1 MIMLQID
8 IIIAT
13 NIADQNEEN
22 LKYSDPINAEV
33 NSSIAPLITML
44 KRPRVSRLTGNV
56 KITRIGLT
64 ATLRIAR
71 TNAASKATQA

>member
-1 MIMLQID
+1 MLQID

-44 KRPRVSRLTGNV
+44 KAQG
-56 KITRIGLT
+56 
-64 ATLRIAR
+64 
-71 TNAASKATQA
+71 Q